1 MNNTKKGDIM
11 KNRIFGKYR
20 KDQVFWGYVFIF
32 PTALGLLLL
41 NIWPAIQTVILS
53 FQKTVG
59 FGNTEWV
66 GLANYQKL
74 FTDNEVFRS
83 LMNTLIYA
91 IVSIP
96 SIVILSLLVA
106 VLMNKKVKGLSI
118 YRTIYFLPVVAAP
131 SAVAM
136 IWRWMFNND
145 YGLINSMLAKIG
157 ISGPS
162 WLSDPSI
169 AIYSI
174 IIVGVWSAIGYNMV
188 LLLAGLQEIPK
199 DYYEAAEI
207 DGASPIQQF
216 FNITLPLV
224 TPTLFFVVVTTVINA
239 FQVFDVIFMMIAPN
253 SEAMFN
259 SQSLA
264 YLFYKHSFI
273 LNDKGYG
280 SAIVM
285 FLLIIILIIT
295 AIQMKLQK
303 KWVNY

>member
-1 MNNTKKGDIM
+1 MNTKKGDIM

-20 KDQVFWGYVFIF
+20 KDQVIWGYIFIF
-32 PTALGLLLL
+32 PTALGLILL
-41 NIWPAIQTVILS
+41 NIWPAIQTAILS

-59 FGNTEWV
+59 FGDTEWV
-66 GLANYQKL
+66 GLRNYQKM
-74 FTDNEVFRS
+74 FADGEVFQS
-83 LMNTLIYA
+83 LLNTLIYA
-91 IVSIP
+91 VVSIP
-96 SIVILSLLVA
+96 SIVVLSLLVA
-106 VLMNKKVKGLSI
+106 VLMNRKVKGLSI

-145 YGLINSMLAKIG
+145 YGLINNMLAKIG
-157 ISGPS
+157 IDGPA
-162 WLSDPSI
+162 WLTDPSI

-216 FNITLPLV
+216 FNITLPLI

-239 FQVFDVIFMMIAPN
+239 FQVFDVIFMMITPD
-253 SEAMFN
+253 STAMFK

-285 FLLIIILIIT
+285 FLLVIILIIT

>member
-1 MNNTKKGDIM
+1 MFYTI
-11 KNRIFGKYR
+11 I
-20 KDQVFWGYVFIF
+20 WTLS
-32 PTALGLLLL
+32 PTALGLILL
-41 NIWPAIQTVILS
+41 NIWPAIQTAILS

-59 FGNTEWV
+59 FGDTEWV
-66 GLANYQKL
+66 GLRNYQKM
-74 FTDNEVFRS
+74 FADGEVFQS
-83 LMNTLIYA
+83 LLNTLIYA
-91 IVSIP
+91 VVSIP
-96 SIVILSLLVA
+96 SIVVLSLLVA
-106 VLMNKKVKGLSI
+106 VLMNRKVKGLSI

-145 YGLINSMLAKIG
+145 YGLINNMLAKIG
-157 ISGPS
+157 LDGPA
-162 WLSDPSI
+162 WLTDPSI

-239 FQVFDVIFMMIAPN
+239 FQVFDVIFMMITPN
-253 SEAMFN
+253 STAMFK
-259 SQSLA
+259 SQSLT

-285 FLLIIILIIT
+285 FLLVIILIIT

>member
-1 MNNTKKGDIM
+1 M

-20 KDQVFWGYVFIF
+20 KDQVIWGYIFIF
-32 PTALGLLLL
+32 PTALGLILL
-41 NIWPAIQTVILS
+41 NIWPAIQTAILS

-59 FGNTEWV
+59 FGDTEWV
-66 GLANYQKL
+66 GLRNYQKM
-74 FTDNEVFRS
+74 FADGEVFQS
-83 LMNTLIYA
+83 LLNTLIYA
-91 IVSIP
+91 VVSIP
-96 SIVILSLLVA
+96 SIVVLSLLVA
-106 VLMNKKVKGLSI
+106 VLMNRKVKGLSI

-145 YGLINSMLAKIG
+145 YGLINNMLAKIG
-157 ISGPS
+157 LDGPA
-162 WLSDPSI
+162 WLTDPSI

-239 FQVFDVIFMMIAPN
+239 FQVFDVIFMMITPN
-253 SEAMFN
+253 STAMFK
-259 SQSLA
+259 SQSLT

-285 FLLIIILIIT
+285 FLLMIILIIT

>member
-1 MNNTKKGDIM
+1 M

>member
-1 MNNTKKGDIM
+1 M

-20 KDQVFWGYVFIF
+20 KDQVIWGYIFIF
-32 PTALGLLLL
+32 PTALGLILL
-41 NIWPAIQTVILS
+41 NIWPTIQTAILS

-59 FGNTEWV
+59 FGDTEWV
-66 GLANYQKL
+66 GLRNYQKM
-74 FTDNEVFRS
+74 FADGEVFQS
-83 LMNTLIYA
+83 LLNTLIYA
-91 IVSIP
+91 VVSIP
-96 SIVILSLLVA
+96 SIVVLSLLVA
-106 VLMNKKVKGLSI
+106 VLMNRKVKGLSI

-145 YGLINSMLAKIG
+145 YGLINNMLAKIG
-157 ISGPS
+157 LDGPA
-162 WLSDPSI
+162 WLTDPSI

-239 FQVFDVIFMMIAPN
+239 FQVFDVIFMMITPN
-253 SEAMFN
+253 STAMFK

-285 FLLIIILIIT
+285 FLLVIILIIT

>member
-1 MNNTKKGDIM
+1 M

-20 KDQVFWGYVFIF
+20 KDQVIWGYIFIF
-32 PTALGLLLL
+32 PTALGLILL
-41 NIWPAIQTVILS
+41 NIWPAIQTAILS

-59 FGNTEWV
+59 FGDTEWV
-66 GLANYQKL
+66 GLRNYQKM
-74 FTDNEVFRS
+74 FADGEVFQS
-83 LMNTLIYA
+83 LLNTLIYA
-91 IVSIP
+91 VVSIP
-96 SIVILSLLVA
+96 SIVLLSLLVA
-106 VLMNKKVKGLSI
+106 VLMNRKVKGLSI

-145 YGLINSMLAKIG
+145 YGLINNMLAKIG
-157 ISGPS
+157 LDGPA
-162 WLSDPSI
+162 WLTDPSI

-239 FQVFDVIFMMIAPN
+239 FQVFDVIFMMITPN
-253 SEAMFN
+253 STAMFK

-285 FLLIIILIIT
+285 FLLVIILIIT

>member
-1 MNNTKKGDIM
+1 MNTKKGDIM

-20 KDQVFWGYVFIF
+20 KDQVIWGYIFIF
-32 PTALGLLLL
+32 PTALGLILL
-41 NIWPAIQTVILS
+41 NIWPAIQTAILS
-53 FQKTVG
+53 FQKTIG
-59 FGNTEWV
+59 FGDTEWV
-66 GLANYQKL
+66 GLRNYQKM
-74 FTDNEVFRS
+74 FADGEVFQS
-83 LMNTLIYA
+83 LLNTLIYA
-91 IVSIP
+91 VVSIP
-96 SIVILSLLVA
+96 SIVVLSLLVA
-106 VLMNKKVKGLSI
+106 VLMNRKVKGLSI

-145 YGLINSMLAKIG
+145 YGLINNMLAKIG
-157 ISGPS
+157 LDGPA
-162 WLSDPSI
+162 WLTDPSI

-239 FQVFDVIFMMIAPN
+239 FQVFDVIFMMITPN
-253 SEAMFN
+253 STAMFK

-285 FLLIIILIIT
+285 FLLVIILIIT

>member
-1 MNNTKKGDIM
+1 M

-20 KDQVFWGYVFIF
+20 KDQVIWGYIFIF
-32 PTALGLLLL
+32 PTALGLILL
-41 NIWPAIQTVILS
+41 NIWPAIQTAILS

-59 FGNTEWV
+59 FGDTEWV
-66 GLANYQKL
+66 GLRNYQKM
-74 FTDNEVFRS
+74 FADGEVFQS
-83 LMNTLIYA
+83 LLNTLIYA
-91 IVSIP
+91 VVSIP
-96 SIVILSLLVA
+96 SIVVLPLLVA
-106 VLMNKKVKGLSI
+106 VLMNRKVKGLSI

-145 YGLINSMLAKIG
+145 YGLINNMLAKIG
-157 ISGPS
+157 LDGPA
-162 WLSDPSI
+162 WLTDPSI

-239 FQVFDVIFMMIAPN
+239 FQVFDVIFMMITPN
-253 SEAMFN
+253 STAMFK
-259 SQSLA
+259 SQSLT

-285 FLLIIILIIT
+285 FLLVIILIIT

>member
-1 MNNTKKGDIM
+1 M

-20 KDQVFWGYVFIF
+20 KDQVIWGYIFIF
-32 PTALGLLLL
+32 PTALGLILL
-41 NIWPAIQTVILS
+41 NIWPAIQTAILS

-59 FGNTEWV
+59 FGDTEWV
-66 GLANYQKL
+66 GLRNYQKM
-74 FTDNEVFRS
+74 FADGEVFQS
-83 LMNTLIYA
+83 LLNTLIYA
-91 IVSIP
+91 VVSIP
-96 SIVILSLLVA
+96 SIVVLSLLVA
-106 VLMNKKVKGLSI
+106 VLMNRKVKGLSI

-145 YGLINSMLAKIG
+145 YGLINNMLAKIG
-157 ISGPS
+157 LDGPA
-162 WLSDPSI
+162 WLTDPSI

-174 IIVGVWSAIGYNMV
+174 IIVGVWSAIGYNNR

-239 FQVFDVIFMMIAPN
+239 FQVFDVIFMMITPN
-253 SEAMFN
+253 STAMFK
-259 SQSLA
+259 SQSLT

-285 FLLIIILIIT
+285 FLLVIILIIT

>member
-1 MNNTKKGDIM
+1 M

-20 KDQVFWGYVFIF
+20 KDQVIWGYIFIF
-32 PTALGLLLL
+32 PTALGLILL
-41 NIWPAIQTVILS
+41 NIWPAIQTAILS

-59 FGNTEWV
+59 FGDTEWV
-66 GLANYQKL
+66 GLRNYQKM
-74 FTDNEVFRS
+74 FADGEVFQS
-83 LMNTLIYA
+83 LLNTLIYA
-91 IVSIP
+91 VVSIP
-96 SIVILSLLVA
+96 SIVVLSLLVA
-106 VLMNKKVKGLSI
+106 VLMNRKVKGLSI

-145 YGLINSMLAKIG
+145 YGLINNMLAKIG
-157 ISGPS
+157 IDGPA
-162 WLSDPSI
+162 WLTDPSI

-239 FQVFDVIFMMIAPN
+239 FQVFDVIFMMITPN
-253 SEAMFN
+253 STAMFK

-285 FLLIIILIIT
+285 FLLVIILIIT

>member
-1 MNNTKKGDIM
+1 M
-11 KNRIFGKYR
+11 YR
-20 KDQVFWGYVFIF
+20 KRAVTWPFIF
-32 PTALGLLLL
+32 YTIIWTLSPTALGLILL
-41 NIWPAIQTVILS
+41 NIWPAIQTAILS

-59 FGNTEWV
+59 FGDTEWV
-66 GLANYQKL
+66 GLRNYQKM
-74 FTDNEVFRS
+74 FADGEVFQS
-83 LMNTLIYA
+83 LLNTLIYA
-91 IVSIP
+91 VVSIP
-96 SIVILSLLVA
+96 SIVVLSLLVA
-106 VLMNKKVKGLSI
+106 VLMNRKVKGLSI

-145 YGLINSMLAKIG
+145 YGLINNMLAKIG
-157 ISGPS
+157 LDGPA
-162 WLSDPSI
+162 WLTDPSI

-239 FQVFDVIFMMIAPN
+239 FQVFDVIFMMITPN
-253 SEAMFN
+253 STAMFK
-259 SQSLA
+259 SQSLT

-285 FLLIIILIIT
+285 FLLVIILIIT